1 MSFKSESYFSKLYQ
15 FIESQIPHCLSIFN
29 KKNRGAGNLQKTH
42 KILTLRWREN
52 PSKMRL
58 KVKFYYFFGFTAIR
72 FRLTD
77 AMHPIQR
84 ALESPD
90 LEEYFQYQTQCEKI
104 KKKFLETF

>member
-1 MSFKSESYFSKLYQ
+1 MLH
-15 FIESQIPHCLSIFN
+15 QIFLLLETSVDGFD
-29 KKNRGAGNLQKTH
+29 RS
-42 KILTLRWREN
+42 REN
-52 PSKMRL
+52 PPKMRR

-77 AMHPIQR
+77 AMHLIQR

-90 LEEYFQYQTQCEKI
+90 LEEHFQYQIQCEKI

>member
-1 MSFKSESYFSKLYQ
+1 MA
-15 FIESQIPHCLSIFN
+15 SQILYHRS
-29 KKNRGAGNLQKTH
+29 
-42 KILTLRWREN
+42 REN
-52 PSKMRL
+52 PPKMRR

-90 LEEYFQYQTQCEKI
+90 LEEHFQYQTQCEKNQ
-104 KKKFLETF
+104 KKVFRHF